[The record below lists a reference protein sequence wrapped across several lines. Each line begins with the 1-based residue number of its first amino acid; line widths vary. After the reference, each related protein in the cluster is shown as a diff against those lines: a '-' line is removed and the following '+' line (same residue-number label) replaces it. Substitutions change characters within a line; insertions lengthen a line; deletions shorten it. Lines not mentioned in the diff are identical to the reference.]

1 MKALAALTWGRKPIV
16 RDEPVSV
23 VLEPQCELLFELFSG
38 RLGVVSLGRML
49 SGRDAG
55 RLVALRALPAAPASE
70 LTSAVE
76 VSRRLAHPKL
86 AKAVGIVRLGA
97 SSYVASEYIPGVTL
111 FELGRAVR
119 GRESAPKIAVAV
131 RIILDALRAAQAAT
145 QLLTDQSDLQSLRC
159 LYPESIWIAEFGEVF
174 LAEFLVAQRLAQP
187 AAIAERVAPPSSL
200 RGAFDQDAASAD
212 IAVAAV
218 ELGRLAS
225 GRAASGA
232 PSATDL
238 ACLPDELR
246 ALLVKA
252 LRHGGGPGYASLPD
266 FIAALSN
273 LDPSLIATEQQVSRE
288 LRRLLGPT
296 LDLRRQRLDLR
307 EQGSLSLGS
316 EEEDATKCFHVAAPT
331 RVAPA
336 PHTVGA
342 EDEDATKC
350 FRAAAPARVAPAPHT
365 VGAERDEDATKCF
378 HVAAPTPVVPAPQT
392 LGPEDEDATQCF
404 HVVAPARVAQAAA
417 RQEPSDDV
425 TKVSQRGSPCLDDS
439 DSDAEFGLA
448 SGNSRGDTAPLRVS
462 GWGVTRAF
470 AEATDAQTSPNLD
483 PLLLDSLGRTTSPNL
498 FGTLAASPALSPA
511 EEPCRTAATEPSR
524 KVGSRR
530 PRVLKLV
537 LLLAVGLAAGAL
549 LRSVWLTG
557 HMPLALKR
565 AQLPSKAQRDVLRRT
580 GVRRPDTANRS
591 GHGSVDWRDHS
602 PRSSSRLG

>member
-1 MKALAALTWGRKPIV
+1 MIKAHLRTKASSEHRTMKALAALTWGRKPIA
-16 RDEPVSV
+16 RDETLSG
-23 VLEPQCELLFELFSG
+23 VLEPQCELLFELFTG
-38 RLGVVSLGRML
+38 KLGVVQLGRML

-55 RLVALRALPAAPASE
+55 RLVALRSLAAAPASE

-86 AKAVGIVRLGA
+86 AKAVGIVRLGRT
-97 SSYVASEYIPGVTL
+97 SYVASEYIPGVTL
-111 FELGRAVR
+111 FELGRAIR
-119 GRESAPKIAVAV
+119 GRDSAPKIAVAV
-131 RIILDALRAAQAAT
+131 RIILDALRAAQAAS
-145 QLLTDQSDLQSLRC
+145 QLLTDQSTLPSLRC

-174 LAEFLVAQRLAQP
+174 LAEFLVAQRLAQ
-187 AAIAERVAPPSSL
+187 AAELAERAARPSSI
-200 RGAFDQDAASAD
+200 GSVVEQDAASAD

-218 ELGRLAS
+218 ELARLAS

-238 ACLPDELR
+238 ACLPDELS
-246 ALLVKA
+246 AILVKA

-316 EEEDATKCFHVAAPT
+316 EEEDATKCFHVAAPA

-336 PHTVGA
+336 PHTLSP

-350 FRAAAPARVAPAPHT
+350 FQVAAPARVAPAPHT
-365 VGAERDEDATKCF
+365 TLSPEDEDATKCF
-378 HVAAPTPVVPAPQT
+378 QVAAPTPVVPAPHT
-392 LGPEDEDATQCF
+392 
-404 HVVAPARVAQAAA
+404 RQAAA

-425 TKVSQRGSPCLDDS
+425 TRVSQRGSPCFDDS
-439 DSDAEFGLA
+439 DSDPEFGLA

-462 GWGVTRAF
+462 GWGVARAL
-470 AEATDAQTSPNLD
+470 AGATDAQTSPNLD

-498 FGTLAASPALSPA
+498 FGTLAASAALSRA
-511 EEPCRTAATEPSR
+511 EAPGRTSATEPAR

-565 AQLPSKAQRDVLRRT
+565 AQLPSKAQRDVQRT
-580 GVRRPDTANRS
+580 GTRQSPSVS
-591 GHGSVDWRDHS
+591 GLGTERKQGLGRGS
-602 PRSSSRLG
+602 G